1 MFASFNDVFKSKSLR
16 EQKVPDVTLK
26 YLSNSLPKGV
36 KYVSDEHG
44 NLTITSSDGSKITM
58 GGFNVTIT
66 DEMRSVLGNQY
77 SAAQIA
83 KYAYNTQKKIEMN
96 LKEDE
101 FIFRIGGDELLILSK
116 KEDAHICEERLLE
129 IRLQFREEMKKK
141 VPYPCDFSF
150 GCVDIDKKENKT
162 ISEYLSLAD
171 KKMYHFKMQHYI
183 DQRRPKYSN
192 HIDKSGLDSRIFD
205 AFSQTS
211 INRYAYICNME
222 TNVSR
227 WSVQAVK
234 DFDLPYEYMYDA
246 GKIWEEHIHPDDC
259 KEYEE
264 DIEAVFSGKK
274 ECHDLTYRA
283 RLKNG
288 KYIKCRC
295 EGYVLRGRTAKEP
308 NLFAGI
314 LTRVDEAVNYEER

>member
-1 MFASFNDVFKSKSLR
+1 MFASFNDVFKGKSLR
-16 EQKVPDVTLK
+16 EKKVPDVTLK
-26 YLSNSLPKGV
+26 YLSNNLPKGV

-44 NLTITSSDGSKITM
+44 NLTITSSDGSAVTF
-58 GGFNVTIT
+58 GGFNVTVT
-66 DEMRSVLGNQY
+66 DEMRSVLGKQC

>member
-1 MFASFNDVFKSKSLR
+1 M
-16 EQKVPDVTLK
+16 
-26 YLSNSLPKGV
+26 
-36 KYVSDEHG
+36 
-44 NLTITSSDGSKITM
+44 
-58 GGFNVTIT
+58 
-66 DEMRSVLGNQY
+66 
-77 SAAQIA
+77 
-83 KYAYNTQKKIEMN
+83 
-96 LKEDE
+96 
-101 FIFRIGGDELLILSK
+101 
-116 KEDAHICEERLLE
+116 
-129 IRLQFREEMKKK
+129 
-141 VPYPCDFSF
+141 
-150 GCVDIDKKENKT
+150 DIDKKENKT

>member
-1 MFASFNDVFKSKSLR
+1 M
-16 EQKVPDVTLK
+16 
-26 YLSNSLPKGV
+26 NSQAKNATKTATKKLNAKDR
-36 KYVSDEHG
+36 YRM
-44 NLTITSSDGSKITM
+44 LTRDLDWNFSYADRKQAFPYEEFEGIKITDWSKWEDPFRLTM
-58 GGFNVTIT
+58 
-66 DEMRSVLGNQY
+66 DSY
-77 SAAQIA
+77 W
-83 KYAYNTQKKIEMN
+83 KYQAEKEKK
-96 LKEDE
+96 LY
-101 FIFRIGGDELLILSK
+101 
-116 KEDAHICEERLLE
+116 A
-129 IRLQFREEMKKK
+129 
-141 VPYPCDFSF
+141 
-150 GCVDIDKKENKT
+150 
-162 ISEYLSLAD
+162 
-171 KKMYHFKMQHYI
+171 
-183 DQRRPKYSN
+183 
-192 HIDKSGLDSRIFD
+192 IFD